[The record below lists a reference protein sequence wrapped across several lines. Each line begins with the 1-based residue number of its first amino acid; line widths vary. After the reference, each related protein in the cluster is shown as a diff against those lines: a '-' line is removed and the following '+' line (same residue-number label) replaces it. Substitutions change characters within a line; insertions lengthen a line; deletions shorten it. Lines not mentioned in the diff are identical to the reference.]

1 MTGWH
6 PITLR
11 YLLAIE
17 RLNKRTARAEA
28 RAICLEEEC
37 AALTAEVCR
46 LAEGNAAL
54 RARVAV
60 LADLADPKARSM
72 AASVLKTIEEL

>member
-17 RLNKRTARAEA
+17 RLSKRTARAEA
-28 RAICLEEEC
+28 RTVVLEEEC
-37 AALTAEVCR
+37 AALTAEVVR
-46 LAEGNAAL
+46 LAEQNAGL